1 MPGLCIVLDSNAMLQ
16 EMIDK
21 ELWLILQKIEYQQ
34 RYDIYQEHLSRGYLS
49 SISLLN
55 RLIDLQ
61 PKIAKWTKS
70 IRDTDQ
76 KDVIEQMRKEASKLA
91 NNGNSLIVGYQ
102 ITRIVSNFDNL
113 IKLLIKIMDR
123 GTFS

>member
-1 MPGLCIVLDSNAMLQ
+1 MLQ